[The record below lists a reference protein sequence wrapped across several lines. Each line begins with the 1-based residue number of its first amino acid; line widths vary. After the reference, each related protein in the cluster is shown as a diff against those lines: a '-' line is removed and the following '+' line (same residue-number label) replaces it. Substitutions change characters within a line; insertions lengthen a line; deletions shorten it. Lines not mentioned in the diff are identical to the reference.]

1 MLLIL
6 NILGVNKKLTIS
18 CGQMFVYFRNFVF
31 KLFLILNIIVIHS
44 CSTIDSAI
52 DSVSEAGDYIY
63 DSVVFWKDDQPDQE
77 QAIIIEEAMEVPDFA
92 IPQPPDSIRN
102 QGSPNMVFEPN
113 LNNPNFNPPLLLG
126 DPVYRSARQYY
137 FVTPNG
143 SPMPAPPPPPFP
155 QYSIQGN
162 QESYS
167 YGAYFDYMNRRNMV
181 PMGRMGESPMPDQ
194 LDQTNTIDSE
204 AAAEIY
210 GIENNCIRVTKDF
223 MTGGFQCD
231 DYD

>member
-1 MLLIL
+1 MLVKFKRSL
-6 NILGVNKKLTIS
+6 
-18 CGQMFVYFRNFVF
+18 F
-31 KLFLILNIIVIHS
+31 KLFLLFNFIAIQS

-52 DSVSEAGDYIY
+52 DSVSGAGDYIY
-63 DSVVFWKDDQPDQE
+63 DSVVFWKDDEPEQE
-77 QAIIIEEAMEVPDFA
+77 QAIIIQEAMEVPDFA
-92 IPQPPDSIRN
+92 IPKSQDSFQN
-102 QGSPNMVFEPN
+102 QESSNMFFEPN
-113 LNNPNFNPPLLLG
+113 LNNPNFNPPLSLG

-167 YGAYFDYMNRRNMV
+167 YGAYYDFMNGRNMI
-181 PMGRMGESPMPDQ
+181 PMRNIEQSPNLNQ
-194 LDQTNTIDSE
+194 VDQTNTLDSE
-204 AAAEIY
+204 TAAEIY
-210 GIENNCIRVTKDF
+210 GIENNCIRVTKDY